1 MVWLT
6 MTGMFKIMM
15 RHLRQG
21 MFSCNMT
28 AIFDTAK
35 KKGNYFSTLI
45 HLFLKTITMRFI
57 LLIKTQTM
65 SH

>member
-1 MVWLT
+1 

-35 KKGNYFSTLI
+35 KGNYFSTMF
-45 HLFLKTITMRFI
+45 HLFLKTITI
-57 LLIKTQTM
+57 QLQYEIVN
-65 SH
+65 

>member
-21 MFSCNMT
+21 MFSMT

-35 KKGNYFSTLI
+35 KGNYFSTTF
-45 HLFLKTITMRFI
+45 HLFLKTITMR

-65 SH
+65 SY

>member
-35 KKGNYFSTLI
+35 KGNYFSTMF
-45 HLFLKTITMRFI
+45 HLFLKTITMR

-65 SH
+65 SY